1 MHLVYPPKLCRTIV
15 PNFSWV
21 LQLSQAKRNRRQWLS
36 QFFFSFFLGGGRGV
50 NKVHYAMA
58 NVKNGELLF
67 EMLNIAKGLN
77 SCACA

>member
-1 MHLVYPPKLCRTIV
+1 MHLVYPPKLCITIA

-36 QFFFSFFLGGGRGV
+36 QKFWGV

-67 EMLNIAKGLN
+67 EMLNVAKGLN
-77 SCACA
+77 FCACA